1 VRRRGTACGDDG
13 GGGVMDFCVRR
24 QGNLFWVWQAEGKRY
39 VRVETPHFSRYSAI
53 HWIADSKKD
62 PAP

>member
-1 VRRRGTACGDDG
+1 
-13 GGGVMDFCVRR
+13 MDFCVRR